1 MRPHPMAD
9 APSAR
14 KLAGEQCAGASA
26 DAGAPSTGAR
36 TSDAP
41 NVTGT
46 IAGAR

>member
-14 KLAGEQCAGASA
+14 KLAGEQCAGAGASA

-36 TSDAP
+36 TSDALMLQE
-41 NVTGT
+41 
-46 IAGAR
+46 R